1 MELKHVVVD
10 GSNIATEGRSLPS
23 LKQLDEAVRSFLSEY
38 PTKTLTVIV
47 DATFGHRIAA
57 TERAEFEAAIAAN
70 EIITPPAGAIGRG
83 DAFVLQV
90 ADRVDATILSN
101 DSFQE
106 FHGQYT
112 WLFDEGRLM
121 GGKPV
126 PGVGWVFLLRTP
138 VRGPTSRR
146 STREARAVNPDRPSR
161 TGRGRRIRREPAT
174 NAEADAR
181 AADAEVDLATEQAIR
196 RSAAAQVPVNDPL
209 PFIEFVGNHPVGS
222 IVEGEVEQFASHGAY
237 VRASG
242 ARCYVGLKFMGDPAP
257 RSAKDVLTLGETRP
271 FAVHAFDTPRR
282 GIDLALV
289 ALATDAPRP
298 ADHADDRDNASD
310 SDSGDDGDGRAKTS
324 ARRKRSDTTRRAA
337 HADDANAPIATKDVN
352 LFGGSD
358 ATVSGTDGASAR
370 ADNRSAANRQ
380 KRRGSAAASATGP
393 IDPGD
398 SAREASRSP
407 RRQTQS
413 REASRSKGEPIE
425 PAAVAPS
432 TPPRRTRASSG
443 ARKAHTLPSFTATNS
458 AVENAEEAPV
468 TPVKKKA
475 TAKRAPVKRKAVAKK
490 APATKKAAAKRAPV
504 KRKAVAKKA
513 PAKRKAAAKK
523 APAAKRAVAK
533 RAPAK
538 RKAVAKKRA
547 PVKRAPAK
555 RKVAARAR

>member
-23 LKQLDEAVRSFLSEY
+23 LRQLDEAVRSFLSEY

-57 TERAEFEAAIAAN
+57 AERAEFESAIAAN

-146 STREARAVNPDRPSR
+146 STREARAVNPDIRPSR

-174 NAEADAR
+174 NANASADSDT
-181 AADAEVDLATEQAIR
+181 ADAEVDLATEQAAR

-222 IVEGEVEQFASHGAY
+222 IVEGEIEQFASHGAY

-242 ARCYVGLKFMGDPAP
+242 ARCYIGLKFMGDPAP

-298 ADHADDRDNASD
+298 AHDAGDRDTD
-310 SDSGDDGDGRAKTS
+310 SDTDARDDGDARAKTS
-324 ARRKRSDTTRRAA
+324 ARRKRGDATRRAT
-337 HADDANAPIATKDVN
+337 HAGDANAPIATKDVN
-352 LFGGSD
+352 LFDGSE
-358 ATVSGTDGASAR
+358 AAVSGGDGASAR

-380 KRRGSAAASATGP
+380 RRRGSVAASKEKP
-393 IDPGD
+393 IDAGD
-398 SAREASRSP
+398 SAREVPRSSR
-407 RRQTQS
+407 RRARS
-413 REASRSKGEPIE
+413 REAPRDQSMPIE
-425 PAAVAPS
+425 PAAPAPS
-432 TPPRRTRASSG
+432 TPPRSTRTSPT
-443 ARKAHTLPSFTATNS
+443 ARKTHMLPSFTATNS

-468 TPVKKKA
+468 TPVKKKT
-475 TAKRAPVKRKAVAKK
+475 TAKRAPVKRKAVAKRAPVKRK
-490 APATKKAAAKRAPV
+490 AVAKRAPV

-513 PAKRKAAAKK
+513 PAKRKAVAK
-523 APAAKRAVAK
+523 KRAVAKRAPVRKKAVAKK

-538 RKAVAKKRA
+538 RKAVA
-547 PVKRAPAK
+547 
-555 RKVAARAR
+555 RAR